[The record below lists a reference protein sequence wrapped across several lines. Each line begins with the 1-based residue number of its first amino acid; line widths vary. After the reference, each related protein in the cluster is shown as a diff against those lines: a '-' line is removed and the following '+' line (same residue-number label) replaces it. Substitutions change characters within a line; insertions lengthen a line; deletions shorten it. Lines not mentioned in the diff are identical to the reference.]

1 MAMRALASATVSFGL
16 VSIPVKL
23 FSSAESASAIRFNQ
37 IHEKDGSRL
46 KQQLIC
52 AKEGTP
58 VAKEEIVKGYEF
70 AKDQY
75 VLFTAEELQALEE
88 KATHTIDIAEFVQAE
103 QVDRIYVDKVYYLGP
118 DKGGARAYRLL
129 KEALRRTGRAAIAK
143 YAARGKQYLVMVRPM
158 NGGLAMEQLHYADEI
173 RSFSE
178 VPIEEAKVKQEEL
191 KLAIQ
196 LVEQAA
202 TEVFNPK
209 NYKDEVRERI
219 LELIQR
225 KIDGE
230 DITVTPAEEP
240 EHKIIDIM
248 EALKAS
254 IAAGAKGQAA
264 ERKPA
269 RRATKKA
276 ASKKTAQAK

>member
-1 MAMRALASATVSFGL
+1 MT
-16 VSIPVKL
+16 
-23 FSSAESASAIRFNQ
+23 
-37 IHEKDGSRL
+37 
-46 KQQLIC
+46 
-52 AKEGTP
+52 
-58 VAKEEIVKGYEF
+58 
-70 AKDQY
+70 
-75 VLFTAEELQALEE
+75 
-88 KATHTIDIAEFVQAE
+88 
-103 QVDRIYVDKVYYLGP
+103 
-118 DKGGARAYRLL
+118 
-129 KEALRRTGRAAIAK
+129 EALRRTGRAAIAK

-178 VPIEEAKVKQEEL
+178 VPIEEAEVKQEEL

-254 IAAGAKGQAA
+254 ITAGAKGQAG

-269 RRATKKA
+269 KRATKKA

>member
-1 MAMRALASATVSFGL
+1 M
-16 VSIPVKL
+16 
-23 FSSAESASAIRFNQ
+23 
-37 IHEKDGSRL
+37 
-46 KQQLIC
+46 
-52 AKEGTP
+52 
-58 VAKEEIVKGYEF
+58 
-70 AKDQY
+70 
-75 VLFTAEELQALEE
+75 
-88 KATHTIDIAEFVQAE
+88 
-103 QVDRIYVDKVYYLGP
+103 
-118 DKGGARAYRLL
+118 
-129 KEALRRTGRAAIAK
+129 
-143 YAARGKQYLVMVRPM
+143 
-158 NGGLAMEQLHYADEI
+158 
-173 RSFSE
+173 
-178 VPIEEAKVKQEEL
+178 
-191 KLAIQ
+191 KLAVQ

-225 KIDGE
+225 KVDGE
-230 DITVTPAEEP
+230 DITVTPAQEP

-269 RRATKKA
+269 KRATKKA